1 MVFPLSDD
9 NSDRRTFPYV
19 NLTLIAINVFVFVVF
34 QEMGREDNQFTYAFS
49 VVPYRIVTGDNQRIP
64 EERLYEHPLT
74 GERYVVKPEIPA
86 TPRSVYITL
95 LTSLFLHGSILHIA
109 GNMWFLYIFG
119 DNVEDFLGH
128 GLYLVYYLLCGILAS
143 LAHVFATVLLYGA
156 ASPQAMVPSLGA
168 SGAISG
174 VLGGYIVLFP
184 QKPVLVM
191 LFRILTHVPAWVAI
205 GIWFAFQIISGLPML
220 GGQDTG
226 GVAYAAHV
234 GGFIAGVVLILPF
247 AAGGPA
253 GSPRVPWSH
262 PQESEGW

>member
-19 NLTLIAINVFVFVVF
+19 NLTLIALNVFVFVVL
-34 QEMGREDNQFTYAFS
+34 QRMGDDDQFTYAFS
-49 VVPYRIVTGDNQRIP
+49 TVPRRIVTGDNQPIP
-64 EERLYEHPLT
+64 QERDYEHPLT
-74 GERYVVKPEIPA
+74 GQRYVVKPGLPA
-86 TPRSVYITL
+86 TPISVYITL
-95 LTSLFLHGSILHIA
+95 LTSLFLHGSVLHIA

-143 LAHVFATVLLYGA
+143 LSHVFATVVFYGIDSQEA
-156 ASPQAMVPSLGA
+156 LVPSLGA

-184 QKPVLVM
+184 QKPVLVS
-191 LFRILTHVPAWVAI
+191 LFWVLTLVPAWVAI
-205 GIWFAFQIISGLPML
+205 GIWFGFQVVSGLPML

-234 GGFIAGVVLILPF
+234 GGFISGVALILPF

-253 GSPRVPWSH
+253 GTQRVPWER
-262 PQESEGW
+262 PQEREGW